1 MPVRHAF
8 NCLYRNNVPNDT
20 GLQTFLN
27 FFVKSSIPQNMT
39 HNDMSIIFL
48 CHPLNFL
55 AFVQIR
61 RDWFLQQQ
69 MIAGFHSLD
78 GMGVMFFIHCANKSN
93 VRHFG
98 LRKKIIHTSKA
109 VFPRHTIFHFHLKQP
124 LWIDV
129 YSSNN
134 LHLIAKLLLRF
145 CIGILASAPPHP
157 IIATVIFSVFILT
170 NPFPSLRK
178 LSQHRQM
185 DGLSIYCV
193 D

>member
-48 CHPLNFL
+48 CHRLNFL

-98 LRKKIIHTSKA
+98 LRKKTSTLQKQFSLGTPYSISISSSRFGLMSTA
-109 VFPRHTIFHFHLKQP
+109 ATI
-124 LWIDV
+124 
-129 YSSNN
+129 
-134 LHLIAKLLLRF
+134 
-145 CIGILASAPPHP
+145 CI
-157 IIATVIFSVFILT
+157 
-170 NPFPSLRK
+170 
-178 LSQHRQM
+178 
-185 DGLSIYCV
+185 
-193 D
+193 